1 MTRDIIVI
9 GGGISGL
16 AAAHRLTEL
25 SRAGAA
31 ELRVTL
37 LEASDRIGGV
47 IATEH
52 ANDLLLELGP
62 DSYITDKPAALRL
75 CERLGLA
82 NRLIAPRGLD
92 GLKLYTVHR
101 GRLEALPEGFLLMA
115 PTRVGSVL
123 RSPLFSW
130 SGKLRMGMEPLIPR
144 HSGDGDESLASF
156 VRRRLGREVLERV
169 AQPLIGG
176 IYASDPEHLSLAA
189 TMPRFPGME
198 RDHGSVIL
206 GSRRAQQRRAR
217 SARETGARWSL
228 FVSIDGGMEVL
239 VRSIEE
245 ALGAGVIRLGEAV
258 RALTWNAEAR
268 RWRVATARSGSEPG
282 SGDGLEGVGG
292 GVEPNSGGLEA
303 DAVICALPAPA
314 AANALTTLDPELARE
329 LKAIPVSSTAT
340 VNLAYRRSDIA
351 HPLDGY
357 GFVVPHAEG
366 RKIMACT
373 FSSVKYAGRAPEDTA
388 LLRCFVGGAL
398 QPHLLDQTDAAMEAQ
413 VRDDLGALLGISGEP
428 ILCRTTRYPDS
439 MPQYNVGHLESV
451 GRIESRLKHFP
462 TLALAGKSYR
472 GVGIADCVASGE
484 IAAEEIARGLEV

>member
-1 MTRDIIVI
+1 MTKDIIVI

-25 SRAGAA
+25 SRTGSTAY
-31 ELRVTL
+31 RVTL
-37 LEASDRIGGV
+37 LEASDRLGGV

-52 ANDLLLELGP
+52 ADNLLLELGP

-82 NRLIAPRGLD
+82 DRLIAPQQG

-101 GRLEALPEGFLLMA
+101 GALEPLPEGFLLMA

-123 RSPLFSW
+123 QSPVFSW
-130 SGKLRMGMEPLIPR
+130 SGKLRMALEPLIPR
-144 HSGDGDESLASF
+144 RSHDGDESLASF

-176 IYASDPEHLSLAA
+176 IYASDPEALSLAA
-189 TMPRFPGME
+189 TMPRFPEME
-198 RDHGSVIL
+198 RSHGSVIV
-206 GSRRAQQRRAR
+206 GSRRAQRRRAQ
-217 SARETGARWSL
+217 AAGETGARWSL

-239 VRSIEE
+239 VRRIEE
-245 ALGAGVIRLGEAV
+245 ALGPGVARLGETV
-258 RALTWNAEAR
+258 RELSWNPDAR
-268 RWRVATARSGSEPG
+268 RWRVDTGHA
-282 SGDGLEGVGG
+282 
-292 GVEPNSGGLEA
+292 GLEA
-303 DAVICALPAPA
+303 DAVICTLPAFA
-314 AANALTTLDPELARE
+314 AARALTTLDSELAGE
-329 LKAIPVSSTAT
+329 LGAIPFSSTAT

-357 GFVVPHAEG
+357 GFVVPHVER

-388 LLRCFVGGAL
+388 LLRCFAGGAL
-398 QPHLLDQTDAAMEAQ
+398 QPDLLDQPDELLEAQ
-413 VRDDLGALLGISGEP
+413 VREDLEALLGISGTP
-428 ILCRTTRYPDS
+428 ILCRTTRYPDC
-439 MPQYNVGHLESV
+439 MPQYNVGHLDRVE
-451 GRIESRLKHFP
+451 RIETRLKRFP

-472 GVGIADCVASGE
+472 GVGIADCIHGGE
-484 IAAEEIARGLEV
+484 TAAEGIVEGLAQGE

>member
-1 MTRDIIVI
+1 MTKDIIVI

-25 SRAGAA
+25 SRTGSTAY
-31 ELRVTL
+31 RVTL
-37 LEASDRIGGV
+37 LEASDRLGGV

-52 ANDLLLELGP
+52 ADNLLLELGP

-82 NRLIAPRGLD
+82 DRLIAPQQG

-101 GRLEALPEGFLLMA
+101 GALEPLPEGFLLMA

-123 RSPLFSW
+123 QSPVFSW
-130 SGKLRMGMEPLIPR
+130 SGKLRMALEPLIPR
-144 HSGDGDESLASF
+144 RSHGGDESLASF

-176 IYASDPEHLSLAA
+176 IYASDPEALSLAA
-189 TMPRFPGME
+189 TMPRFPEME
-198 RDHGSVIL
+198 RSHGSVIL
-206 GSRRAQQRRAR
+206 GSQRAQRRRAQA
-217 SARETGARWSL
+217 ADETGARWSL

-239 VRSIEE
+239 VRRIEE
-245 ALGAGVIRLGEAV
+245 ALGPGVARLGETV
-258 RALTWNAEAR
+258 RELSWNPDAR
-268 RWRVATARSGSEPG
+268 RWRVDTGHA
-282 SGDGLEGVGG
+282 
-292 GVEPNSGGLEA
+292 GLEA
-303 DAVICALPAPA
+303 DAVICTLPAFA
-314 AANALTTLDPELARE
+314 AARALTTLDSELAGE
-329 LKAIPVSSTAT
+329 LGAIPFSSTAT

-357 GFVVPHAEG
+357 GFVVPHVER

-388 LLRCFVGGAL
+388 LLRCFAGGAL
-398 QPHLLDQTDAAMEAQ
+398 QPDMLDQPDEALEAQ
-413 VRDDLGALLGISGEP
+413 VREDLEALLGISGTP
-428 ILCRTTRYPDS
+428 ILCRTTRYPDC
-439 MPQYNVGHLESV
+439 MPQYNVGHLDRVE
-451 GRIESRLKHFP
+451 RIETRLQQFP

-472 GVGIADCVASGE
+472 GVGIADCIASGE
-484 IAAEEIARGLEV
+484 AAAEGMVEHLSRGA

>member
-1 MTRDIIVI
+1 MTKDIIVI

-25 SRAGAA
+25 SRTGSTAY
-31 ELRVTL
+31 RVTL
-37 LEASDRIGGV
+37 LEASDRLGGV

-52 ANDLLLELGP
+52 ADNLLLELGP

-82 NRLIAPRGLD
+82 DRLIAPQQG

-101 GRLEALPEGFLLMA
+101 GTLEPLPEGFLLMA

-123 RSPLFSW
+123 QSPVFSW
-130 SGKLRMGMEPLIPR
+130 SGKLRMALEPLIPR
-144 HSGDGDESLASF
+144 RSHDGDESLASF

-176 IYASDPEHLSLAA
+176 IYASDPEALSLAA
-189 TMPRFPGME
+189 TMPRFPDME
-198 RDHGSVIL
+198 RNHGSVIL
-206 GSRRAQQRRAR
+206 GSRQAQKRRAQA
-217 SARETGARWSL
+217 AGETGARWSL

-239 VRSIEE
+239 VRRIEE
-245 ALGAGVIRLGEAV
+245 ALGPGVARLDETV
-258 RALTWNAEAR
+258 RELSWNAEAR
-268 RWRVATARSGSEPG
+268 RWRVDTGHGSV
-282 SGDGLEGVGG
+282 EG
-292 GVEPNSGGLEA
+292 
-303 DAVICALPAPA
+303 DAVICTLPAFA
-314 AANALTTLDPELARE
+314 AARALTTLDSELAGE
-329 LKAIPVSSTAT
+329 LGAIPFSSTAT

-357 GFVVPHAEG
+357 GFVVPHVER

-388 LLRCFVGGAL
+388 LLRCFAGGAL
-398 QPHLLDQTDAAMEAQ
+398 QPDLLDQPDELLEAQ
-413 VRDDLGALLGISGEP
+413 VREDLEALLGISGTP
-428 ILCRTTRYPDS
+428 ILCRTTRYPDC
-439 MPQYNVGHLESV
+439 MPQYNVGHLDRVE
-451 GRIESRLKHFP
+451 RIETRLQQFP

-472 GVGIADCVASGE
+472 GVGIADCIGSGE
-484 IAAEEIARGLEV
+484 AAAEGMVDHLSRSA